1 MGLKLVDRKKL
12 AKLRAHIQRLE
23 VGGGLSGGMGSG
35 GGASSDVSGKEL
47 VGDEEDVMERFS
59 VYLLY

>member
-1 MGLKLVDRKKL
+1 M

-23 VGGGLSGGMGSG
+23 VGGGLSGGMGTGAGAGHALG
-35 GGASSDVSGKEL
+35 GGGSSSDVSGKEL
-47 VGDEEDVMERFS
+47 VGDEEDVMERYS